1 MMKDHVS
8 QWLNRVHAWIGLLS
22 AWILFSVFA
31 TGTPTVFDEEI
42 TYWMLQPEIQTITTA
57 SVPVGFR
64 HLEVRTAVFGG
75 GEAPGRFESD
85 GPVYLIK
92 WQDKRTFTGQSIDPA
107 TGNLLV
113 FRETRGGDLFY
124 HFHYGLLAGL
134 AGVWVV
140 GAAALAI
147 LAAAVTGVLIRR
159 RRLLADLF
167 MAGFRTVSLRAWSD
181 VHNATGLLMLPFLV
195 TTTITGLMVLWSI
208 YLAGG
213 TSVSGEAG
221 ASLPGLLH
229 FGRFGGVLSRWSY
242 FLMGLASCLVIA
254 TGLATRTVKRRRGR
268 SDRSESFASRV
279 ADGLA
284 VGVVA
289 GLLVAVAAFFWINR
303 LLPAVV
309 PHRADWEVRA
319 FFSVWAACVGL
330 GALRSDS
337 ALAWRDQLAA
347 AAFLLVLLPGLNL
360 LTTKSHLLA
369 AVAGGQWGLAAV
381 DITSLAV
388 GVCLAWLAVRVRRGL
403 IEEAGG
409 RLPILSV
416 SDA

>member
-1 MMKDHVS
+1 MKDHVS
-8 QWLNRVHAWIGLLS
+8 QWLNRVHAWIGLLF
-22 AWILFSVFA
+22 AWILFAVFA
-31 TGTPTVFDEEI
+31 TGTLTVFDEEI
-42 TYWMLQPEIQTITTA
+42 TYWMLQPEVQKIATEPQPAGFQQSEIRMAVRHTA
-57 SVPVGFR
+57 SVPDG
-64 HLEVRTAVFGG
+64 
-75 GEAPGRFESD
+75 SD
-85 GPVYLIK
+85 GAGAVQLVK

-134 AGVWVV
+134 AGVWTV
-140 GAAALAI
+140 GAAAIAV
-147 LAAAVTGVLIRR
+147 LAATVTGVLIRR
-159 RRLLADLF
+159 RRVLTDLF
-167 MAGFRTVSLRAWSD
+167 RAGLRTVSFRAWSD

-195 TTTITGLMVLWSI
+195 TITITGLVVLWSI

-213 TSVSGEAG
+213 TSLSGEAG

-229 FGRFGGVLSRWSY
+229 FGRFGGLASRWGY
-242 FLMGLASCLVIA
+242 FLMGLTSSLVIA

-268 SDRSESFASRV
+268 GDQSEPLVSRV

-284 VGVVA
+284 VGAVA
-289 GLLVAVAAFFWINR
+289 GLPVAVAAFFWINR
-303 LLPAVV
+303 LLPTVV

-319 FFSVWAACVGL
+319 FFSVWAICVVF

-347 AAFLLVLLPGLNL
+347 AAVLLVLLPGLNL
-360 LTTKSHLLA
+360 LTTRSHLLTT
-369 AVAGGQWGLAAV
+369 VAGGQWGLAAV
-381 DITSLAV
+381 DITSFVV
-388 GVCLAWLAVRVRRGL
+388 GACLTWLVVRVRKGL
-403 IEEAGG
+403 VEEPGC
-409 RLPILSV
+409 RFPILSV